1 MAFITLSGWSF
12 GAADDLRE
20 GEFCAL
26 DRKLLKMSASVI
38 DDFVQMVIYD
48 HSVATG
54 LKSCSTDQD
63 IVDFAASRDYVFS
76 ITDWLQYVESDSVG
90 LPESEALAIK
100 AIANDHWSWAFRKVA
115 PWRAMLMDGA

>member
-54 LKSCSTDQD
+54 LKSCKTDQD
-63 IVDFAASRDYVFS
+63 IVDFAASRDYFFS
-76 ITDWLQYVESDSVG
+76 ITAWLQYVESDSVG
-90 LPESEALAIK
+90 LSESEALAIQ
-100 AIANDHWSWAFRKVA
+100 AISNDHWSWAFRKIA

>member
-1 MAFITLSGWSF
+1 
-12 GAADDLRE
+12 
-20 GEFCAL
+20 
-26 DRKLLKMSASVI
+26 MSASVI

-54 LKSCSTDQD
+54 LKSCGTDQD

-76 ITDWLQYVESDSVG
+76 ITAWLQYVESDSVG
-90 LPESEALAIK
+90 LSESEALAIQ
-100 AIANDHWSWAFRKVA
+100 AIANDHWSWAFRRIT

>member
-1 MAFITLSGWSF
+1 
-12 GAADDLRE
+12 
-20 GEFCAL
+20 
-26 DRKLLKMSASVI
+26 MSASVI

-54 LKSCSTDQD
+54 FKSCSTDQD

-76 ITDWLQYVESDSVG
+76 ITAWLQYVESDSVG
-90 LPESEALAIK
+90 LSESEALAIK

>member
-1 MAFITLSGWSF
+1 M
-12 GAADDLRE
+12 
-20 GEFCAL
+20 
-26 DRKLLKMSASVI
+26 MSASVI

-76 ITDWLQYVESDSVG
+76 ITAWLQYVESDSVG
-90 LPESEALAIK
+90 LSESEALAIK

>member
-1 MAFITLSGWSF
+1 
-12 GAADDLRE
+12 
-20 GEFCAL
+20 
-26 DRKLLKMSASVI
+26 MSASVI
-38 DDFVQMVIYD
+38 DDFVQMVVYD

-76 ITDWLQYVESDSVG
+76 ITAWLQYVESDSVG
-90 LPESEALAIK
+90 LSESEVLAIQ
-100 AIANDHWSWAFRKVA
+100 AISNDHWSWAFRRIT